1 MQYDMWIC
9 EPLWVL
15 GWTGAPTTE
24 TGFPKTVELELS
36 DFFTQK
42 HEILLTARQVRPLVL
57 AKNVGFGGTGF
68 ASEYEQT
75 AGTDGD
81 DCYRERHLTMSLYG
95 SDSAYRNKTL
105 IRSFQNDRNR
115 DNIICLQIHD
125 ANTFFCAKVT
135 LYKPIWLMSAWIVCI
150 RISHPLL
157 NEAHN
162 DGSIGLGTRNFYHF
176 RPRSGSIGVPCSSF
190 PSQRRTPSVSQ
201 LANGPLLHICGLLYL
216 I

>member
-9 EPLWVL
+9 EPCECWVGQMPQQPRLDFPRLLSHPKNMRFCWRPCRCGPWCLRKTWVL
-15 GWTGAPTTE
+15 EA
-24 TGFPKTVELELS
+24 
-36 DFFTQK
+36 
-42 HEILLTARQVRPLVL
+42 
-57 AKNVGFGGTGF
+57 GF

-95 SDSAYRNKTL
+95 SDSAYRTKRWLDLFKT
-105 IRSFQNDRNR
+105 IVIEIISFVCRIMM
-115 DNIICLQIHD
+115 IIH
-125 ANTFFCAKVT
+125 FFCAKVT

-157 NEAHN
+157 NETHN

-176 RPRSGSIGVPCSSF
+176 RPRSGNIGVPCSSF

-201 LANGPLLHICGLLYL
+201 LANGPLLHSCGLLYL